1 MSETYDIIFLILSSP
16 VWWYF
21 CHNFPF
27 AHATNAQY
35 IFPTVALGSRAH
47 FRAVKQKKI
56 NDFYITV
63 IYPIPE
69 DFLCVGPSVWLIL
82 YFSSWRTSFNVS
94 CGKAVPLFWWFVRC
108 SWSLPTWAGLHQ
120 MLCLWAFT
128 PGSCDC
134 PYSLSVSLALGPW
147 FAPWPQSSDGAKK
160 TCWFWMCSVILS
172 CKDMS
177 DDFKALHVRDWKP
190 TVKLSNFA

>member
-35 IFPTVALGSRAH
+35 IFPTVALGSRVH

-108 SWSLPTWAGLHQ
+108 RWSLLTWAGLRQ
-120 MLCLWAFT
+120 MLCLW
-128 PGSCDC
+128 P
-134 PYSLSVSLALGPW
+134 SLQGAVIVHIHCLSPWLWGRGLPHDLNLQMELRRHVDFECAQLFCLARTWVMTSKHFMCGIGNQ
-147 FAPWPQSSDGAKK
+147 QSS
-160 TCWFWMCSVILS
+160 
-172 CKDMS
+172 
-177 DDFKALHVRDWKP
+177 
-190 TVKLSNFA
+190 